1 MAEMS
6 RFQLCPSQ
14 LMTRNRMKGQT
25 LALTR
30 TSSDDE
36 LHFLA
41 CVWVLPG
48 KAVSLPLLFAGRS
61 SLRP

>member
-6 RFQLCPSQ
+6 RFQLCPSHVN
-14 LMTRNRMKGQT
+14 MTRNRLKA

-61 SLRP
+61 SLWP